1 MSEKSKTKLIW
12 LKYGTLV
19 ACFCLIVISAFSCHL
34 YAKQYVV
41 DNSILVHNTAS
52 VIDSDCEV
60 TPEQAEQLAIANSIH
75 NNLSVQ
81 NFEWYGN
88 CYYDLQKDK
97 IMLGLTVISDSNKE
111 IVRPYI
117 RNNTVEFYECDYSY
131 QYLEKLY
138 NKLNEKR
145 IILNLLGADR
155 FNIYI
160 EKNRVN
166 VHLTNTAN
174 YMAICLANK
183 LDTFGGAIIFCSD
196 TAITD
201 GDCSTQKKGLG
212 KPSPLIL
219 S

>member
-1 MSEKSKTKLIW
+1 MKKEQLFDILCEIDEKKILSAGKTMSEKSKTKLIW

-19 ACFCLIVISAFSCHL
+19 ACLCLIVISAFSCHL

-97 IMLGLTVISDSNKE
+97 I
-111 IVRPYI
+111 
-117 RNNTVEFYECDYSY
+117 
-131 QYLEKLY
+131 
-138 NKLNEKR
+138 
-145 IILNLLGADR
+145 
-155 FNIYI
+155 
-160 EKNRVN
+160 
-166 VHLTNTAN
+166 
-174 YMAICLANK
+174 
-183 LDTFGGAIIFCSD
+183 
-196 TAITD
+196 
-201 GDCSTQKKGLG
+201 KGLG
-212 KPSPLIL
+212 FPSPFFYVEHSPSVIAVSEQNIIAPPNVSNLLVKQIAI
-219 S
+219 